1 MAGGVSFSS
10 TYEDE
15 AAPLGDIN
23 VTPLVDVTLVLL
35 IVFMIT
41 VPAIVGTAPV
51 KVELPESSEIPAAVE
66 QTPLVFTLKRG
77 AAGNLELYLNERRV
91 DEAAV
96 RKYFQDLGPATS
108 DQEVSLSAEKGLLWD
123 DVLALIDLL
132 KSVGVENLKLNTR
145 HVETR

>member
-1 MAGGVSFSS
+1 MAGGIPSSS

-51 KVELPESSEIPAAVE
+51 KVDLPESSDIPAVVE
-66 QTPLVFTLKRG
+66 ETPLVFTLRRG
-77 AAGNLELYLNERRV
+77 ESGSLELYLNESRI
-91 DEAAV
+91 DEAGV
-96 RKYFQDLGPATS
+96 RKYFQELGPAAA
-108 DQEVSLSAEKGLLWD
+108 DRDVSLSAGKGMLWD
-123 DVLALIDLL
+123 DVVAVIDLL
-132 KSVGVENLKLNTR
+132 KSVGVEKLKLNTR
-145 HVETR
+145 HVESR

>member
-1 MAGGVSFSS
+1 MAGSIPSSS

-15 AAPLGDIN
+15 TAPLGDIN

-51 KVELPESSEIPAAVE
+51 KVELPESSDIPAVVE
-66 QTPLVFTLKRG
+66 ETPLVFTLKRG

-91 DEAAV
+91 DEAGV
-96 RKYFQDLGPATS
+96 RKYFQDLGPATA
-108 DQEVSLSAEKGLLWD
+108 DRDVALSADKGLLWD
-123 DVLALIDLL
+123 DVVAVIDLL
-132 KSVGVENLKLNTR
+132 KSVGVEKLRLNTR
-145 HVETR
+145 HVEVR

>member
-1 MAGGVSFSS
+1 MAGSIPISS

-15 AAPLGDIN
+15 AAPLSDIN

-51 KVELPESSEIPAAVE
+51 KVELPESTDIAPELEPTAV
-66 QTPLVFTLKRG
+66 VFTLKRG
-77 AAGNLELYLNERRV
+77 DLGEVQLYLNEDRV

-96 RKYFQDLGPATS
+96 RRYFAGLGATVAEQD
-108 DQEVSLSAEKGLLWD
+108 VSLSAGKGLLWD
-123 DVLALIDLL
+123 DVVAVIDLL
-132 KSVGVENLKLNTR
+132 KSLGVEKLRLNTR
-145 HVETR
+145 HVDVR